1 MRKITPLLA
10 LLILLNSCATI
21 LNGKQ
26 QDVTVFTKNN
36 NSEVYVNNEKQ
47 GKGKQVVSEL
57 KRNRSVHQ
65 IKIETE
71 GFKDQYLVHYQSKK
85 SPLYILSWIP
95 FGVLFYPP
103 FLDYGA
109 KSYDFNKELMIKEEL
124 IPITKKG
131 DDEKYL
137 FVKNTEFDIDE
148 KDLKLTRIKFNAYKK
163 DKKNKSKEIDSNLEK
178 VNFDNSIFTESLNEI
193 LLKYK
198 YTDSTNTIFKSLSNS
213 AYLSA
218 NITKLD
224 LQLIYDREARISMN
238 FLKANIEIEWGF
250 LDVYGQ
256 NIYNKNYQSTS
267 GDFSY
272 DYYGDKVSLM
282 AVQDAISASF
292 LKFMNDPEVRK
303 NIKKGDV
310 EPKEELNTLTLN
322 KGKYIDNLD
331 DALDGTATIK
341 VKEGHGSGFKVSS
354 DGYLITN
361 YHVVANS
368 KDDITV
374 ITRDNKEY
382 KATIVRQ
389 NEQLDLAL
397 IKIDAEF
404 EKHFRIKDEK
414 NYSTG
419 ENVFI
424 VGTPKSIELGQTL
437 TKGIISGYREK
448 EGIKLI
454 QTDASINGGNS
465 GGPMINKE
473 GELIGVV
480 NAKFSGIGIEGI
492 GFAIPATLIGNSLF
506 IN

>member
-1 MRKITPLLA
+1 
-10 LLILLNSCATI
+10 
-21 LNGKQ
+21 
-26 QDVTVFTKNN
+26 
-36 NSEVYVNNEKQ
+36 
-47 GKGKQVVSEL
+47 
-57 KRNRSVHQ
+57 
-65 IKIETE
+65 
-71 GFKDQYLVHYQSKK
+71 
-85 SPLYILSWIP
+85 
-95 FGVLFYPP
+95 
-103 FLDYGA
+103 
-109 KSYDFNKELMIKEEL
+109 
-124 IPITKKG
+124 
-131 DDEKYL
+131 
-137 FVKNTEFDIDE
+137 
-148 KDLKLTRIKFNAYKK
+148 
-163 DKKNKSKEIDSNLEK
+163 
-178 VNFDNSIFTESLNEI
+178 
-193 LLKYK
+193 
-198 YTDSTNTIFKSLSNS
+198 
-213 AYLSA
+213 
-218 NITKLD
+218 
-224 LQLIYDREARISMN
+224 
-238 FLKANIEIEWGF
+238 
-250 LDVYGQ
+250 
-256 NIYNKNYQSTS
+256 
-267 GDFSY
+267 
-272 DYYGDKVSLM
+272 
-282 AVQDAISASF
+282 
-292 LKFMNDPEVRK
+292 
-303 NIKKGDV
+303 
-310 EPKEELNTLTLN
+310 
-322 KGKYIDNLD
+322 
-331 DALDGTATIK
+331 
-341 VKEGHGSGFKVSS
+341 
-354 DGYLITN
+354 
-361 YHVVANS
+361 VVANS